1 MRGSGSYQL
10 RSNKLRLMDVIA
22 LADLA
27 LCLLM
32 GSLCMKNQ

>member
-22 LADLA
+22 LADV
-27 LCLLM
+27 
-32 GSLCMKNQ
+32 